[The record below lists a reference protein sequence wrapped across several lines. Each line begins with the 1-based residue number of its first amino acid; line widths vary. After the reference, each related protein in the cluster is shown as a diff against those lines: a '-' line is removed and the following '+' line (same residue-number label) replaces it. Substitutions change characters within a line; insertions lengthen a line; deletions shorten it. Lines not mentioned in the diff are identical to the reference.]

1 MTSIIILVHN
11 AYNYVKNTIETLQ
24 MTKNKDYEVIVL
36 DNASE
41 KKVQKLLLKLY
52 QQKKID
58 KLFSHRKIL
67 YLPKE
72 IISHFAFVIQ
82 NQIVYCY

>member
-11 AYNYVKNTIETLQ
+11 AYDYVKNTIETLQ

-41 KKVQKLLLKLY
+41 KKVQKLLLKL
-52 QQKKID
+52 
-58 KLFSHRKIL
+58 
-67 YLPKE
+67 
-72 IISHFAFVIQ
+72 
-82 NQIVYCY
+82 

>member
-11 AYNYVKNTIETLQ
+11 AYDYVKNTIETLQ

-52 QQKKID
+52 QEKKID
-58 KLFSHRKIL
+58 KLIFSQENTL
-67 YLPKE
+67 
-72 IISHFAFVIQ
+72 FAKGNNIAFRFVIR
-82 NQIVYCY
+82 NQIVFYY